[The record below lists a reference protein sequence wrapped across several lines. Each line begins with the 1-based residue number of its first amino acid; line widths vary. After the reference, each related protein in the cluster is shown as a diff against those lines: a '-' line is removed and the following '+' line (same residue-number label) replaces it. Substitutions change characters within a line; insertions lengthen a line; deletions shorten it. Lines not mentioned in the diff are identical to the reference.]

1 MNAIIPTR
9 RKSSD
14 ESRNSLPAL
23 FNDFFSDPFFGG
35 SMSTFP
41 SSFFSGAGTRL
52 PSANIEETDAEFLV
66 ELCVPGLKRDD
77 IKIDLEEGVMTIKS
91 EKQEEKKE
99 GNNQMKRRE
108 FSFSSFS
115 RSFSLPENVDEDK
128 INARYEDGILKV
140 SIPKKEISTKKPK
153 KEIKIS

>member
-1 MNAIIPTR
+1 MNAITPTR

-14 ESRNSLPAL
+14 EARTSLPAL

-35 SMSTFP
+35 SLSTFP
-41 SSFFSGAGTRL
+41 TSFFSGSATRL
-52 PSANIEETDAEFLV
+52 PSANIEETNTEFLV

-91 EKQEEKKE
+91 EKEEEKKE
-99 GNNQMKRRE
+99 NQNHMKRRE
-108 FSFSSFS
+108 FSYSSFS

-128 INARYEDGILKV
+128 INAKYEDGILKV
-140 SIPKKEISTKKPK
+140 SIPKKEISTRKPK